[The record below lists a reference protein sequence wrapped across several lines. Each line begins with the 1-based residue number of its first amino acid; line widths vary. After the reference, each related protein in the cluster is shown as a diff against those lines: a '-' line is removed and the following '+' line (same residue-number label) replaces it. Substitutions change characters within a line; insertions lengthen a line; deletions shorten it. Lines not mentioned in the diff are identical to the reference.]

1 MKCSKKMS
9 VKIPTIERCKE
20 MILGFENQINE
31 TFKTNVKYEGKEREL
46 LIKTIQ
52 DNPTHFWEVTI
63 DGLIYYAI

>member
-1 MKCSKKMS
+1 MGCSKKMS
-9 VKIPTIERCKE
+9 VKIPTLDRCEE

-31 TFKTNVKYEGKEREL
+31 IFKTNVKYEGEEREL

-63 DGLIYYAI
+63 DGLIHYGI